1 MIVIWGRFCSPE
13 GVINSS
19 CGSYESSL
27 AWDSPFWAV
36 GGGGERGG
44 EVLWAVSKVEGS
56 AHVPRLLKFILLEGF
71 SGTLLVVS
79 ILGMFY
85 DRHLRPLLQS

>member
-1 MIVIWGRFCSPE
+1 MGLRWPGMALS
-13 GVINSS
+13 GLS
-19 CGSYESSL
+19 
-27 AWDSPFWAV
+27 
-36 GGGGERGG
+36 GGGG
-44 EVLWAVSKVEGS
+44 EVLWAVSKVEDS
-56 AHVPRLLKFILLEGF
+56 AHVPRLLEFILLEGF

>member
-1 MIVIWGRFCSPE
+1 MGLRWPG
-13 GVINSS
+13 
-19 CGSYESSL
+19 
-27 AWDSPFWAV
+27 DSPFQAV
-36 GGGGERGG
+36 GGGGERG

-56 AHVPRLLKFILLEGF
+56 AHVPRFLEFILLEGF

>member
-1 MIVIWGRFCSPE
+1 MGLRWPG
-13 GVINSS
+13 
-19 CGSYESSL
+19 
-27 AWDSPFWAV
+27 DSPFQAG
-36 GGGGERGG
+36 GGGGERG

-56 AHVPRLLKFILLEGF
+56 AHVPRFLEFILLEGF